1 MAVTAVDAEPG
12 HVVLMTER
20 YRLRLPNT
28 GISDVGRSLHDV
40 GHAAQCGNKE
50 NGAKDGGAGQRVRA
64 AMKDLRHFSYE
75 SVLEEIWRSICSLT
89 RPLFVRSFW
98 FRVGKPPTGFSV
110 VCETGNYK
118 YFFELCRAFLK
129 ILTRKI
135 SRVSFAR
142 MMLVFSTTNAASG

>member
-1 MAVTAVDAEPG
+1 
-12 HVVLMTER
+12 
-20 YRLRLPNT
+20 
-28 GISDVGRSLHDV
+28 
-40 GHAAQCGNKE
+40 
-50 NGAKDGGAGQRVRA
+50 
-64 AMKDLRHFSYE
+64 MKDLRHFSYE

-142 MMLVFSTTNAASG
+142 MMLVFSTTNASARPIVLSF